1 MVYRALPYKKSCIR
15 ADKVEAIR
23 QAGYAAQ
30 RAAENNDSKEIFAIV
45 RRLAG
50 VSHKPLE
57 SLSRPDGTKL
67 TTVEETIA
75 HKRTHFT
82 DLFKAKNA
90 EKPDTHASEPRQ
102 AQIPNRDEWTSD
114 CEAAEIVGHITF
126 LPTLH
131 EVRRAIAKLADTG
144 VGEDLLSA
152 SLLRAG
158 GHTLAKEVHEAILD
172 AVRLQYVPIAWRG
185 GRLVVLYK
193 GKGNP
198 SDLNSYRGI
207 LV

>member
-1 MVYRALPYKKSCIR
+1 MIKWANQLRGARRRWITSHSHACAAAVIKEWFLITIEKKNENAKCWLRHAVAKSDAQLSTLRVIHQLPRLDKSVAVATSMVDRALPYKKSCIR

-67 TTVEETIA
+67 TTVEEAIA

-90 EKPDTHASEPRQ
+90 EQKKT
-102 AQIPNRDEWTSD
+102 
-114 CEAAEIVGHITF
+114 
-126 LPTLH
+126 
-131 EVRRAIAKLADTG
+131 
-144 VGEDLLSA
+144 
-152 SLLRAG
+152 
-158 GHTLAKEVHEAILD
+158 
-172 AVRLQYVPIAWRG
+172 
-185 GRLVVLYK
+185 
-193 GKGNP
+193 
-198 SDLNSYRGI
+198 
-207 LV
+207 